1 MNGGG
6 ALRAECRGAWARCYA
21 RFIEAYEAEG
31 VPIWGVSVQ
40 NEPAATQSW
49 DSCIYTAEEERDF
62 VRDFLG
68 PELEAAGLG
77 HVRIVIWDHNRD
89 LMVERART
97 VYSDPDAARYVWGTG
112 FHWYGEDCFDHVQ
125 QVHDAWPDKQLL
137 FTEGCQE
144 GGPHHGSWD
153 LGERYARSMINDL
166 NRWTVGW
173 IDWNLLLD
181 DQGGPN
187 HVGNFCSAP
196 ILADAT
202 SDEFSLQS
210 SYFYI
215 GHFARFVKPGAQRVL
230 CTTSRQDLEAA
241 SFVNPDGSVAT
252 VVMNRTEQPLRFAL
266 RVAGGRTVAELPP
279 RSIATCLA

>member
-1 MNGGG
+1 
-6 ALRAECRGAWARCYA
+6 
-21 RFIEAYEAEG
+21 
-31 VPIWGVSVQ
+31 VQ

-89 LMVERART
+89 QMVERACT
-97 VYSDPDAARYVWGTG
+97 VYSDADAARYVWGTG

-173 IDWNLLLD
+173 MDWNLLLD

-196 ILADAT
+196 VLSDAS
-202 SDEFSLQS
+202 SDSFSLQS
-210 SYFYI
+210 SYFYL
-215 GHFARFVKPGAQRVL
+215 GHFARFVKPGAQRLL
-230 CTTSRQDLEAA
+230 CESSLQDLEAA

-252 VVMNRTEQPLRFAL
+252 IVMSRSERPLRFRLQVDEIGTAT
-266 RVAGGRTVAELPP
+266 GLPP
-279 RSIATCLA
+279 RSIATFIVRR